1 MGLLARLIQSS
12 LGKKCLMAITG
23 LGLFLF
29 IIAHMLGNLQVF
41 LGAEAINR
49 YAHFLKSNPEIL
61 WTSRIGLLAMVLVHI
76 TTSIA
81 LTLENRASRDT
92 RYAVYQPV
100 KATFTSRTMIYS
112 GSIIFFFVLVHL
124 AHYTLMTIHPEY
136 QNLRDIHGHHD
147 VYRMV
152 VLGFSNNWFAG
163 FYVMSV
169 GLLCFHLSH
178 GIAAMFQSL
187 GLKNEAYAERIECF
201 AKTFAVILFVGYA
214 AVPVSVV
221 LGLVK

>member
-1 MGLLARLIQSS
+1 MSLLARLIQSS
-12 LGKKCLMAITG
+12 LGKKFLMAVTG

-61 WTSRIGLLAMVLVHI
+61 WSSRIGLLAMAIIHV

-92 RYAVYQPV
+92 QYAVYQPV
-100 KATFTSRTMIYS
+100 KATFTSRTMIVS
-112 GSIIFFFVLVHL
+112 GSIIFTFVLFHL
-124 AHYTLMTIHPEY
+124 AHYTLLTVQPEY
-136 QNLRDIHGHHD
+136 RNLRDAHGHHD

-152 VLGFSNNWFAG
+152 VDGFSNSWFAG
-163 FYVMSV
+163 FYVLSV

-187 GLKNEAYAERIECF
+187 GLKNDAYAERIECF
-201 AKTFAVILFVGYA
+201 AKSVAVILFVGYA
-214 AVPVSVV
+214 SVPVSVA